1 MSKPVTCTLCG
12 GEVDDADAVEMP
24 NGMMCLDPCYKWLE
38 DMMEDA
44 EDEAEYSAMME
55 DEDD

>member
-1 MSKPVTCTLCG
+1 MCG

-24 NGMMCLDPCYKWLE
+24 NGLMCLDPCYKWLE
-38 DMMEDA
+38 TMIEEA
-44 EDEAEYSAMME
+44 EDEDEYEYEME